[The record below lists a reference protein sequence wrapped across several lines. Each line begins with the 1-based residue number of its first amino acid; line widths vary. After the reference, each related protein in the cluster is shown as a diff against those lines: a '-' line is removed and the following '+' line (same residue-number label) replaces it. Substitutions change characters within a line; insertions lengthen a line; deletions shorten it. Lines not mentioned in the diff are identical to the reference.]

1 MNSGVSSFSLTRVCL
16 KADTPEDEHEF
27 NMQKKTKF
35 KRHKPFHLYLDDK
48 IYFVT
53 CSTLD
58 KEKHFDTDGKKEII
72 KKRLKT
78 GAVKFQVRIYAWVIL
93 SNHYH
98 FLFQFKEKQNLGKFL
113 AFINGGSSFDLNS
126 LENRR
131 GRQVWWNYWDN
142 CIRNEETFYRR
153 FNYIHHNPVKHGYVK
168 KCEDYEFSSYNYYL
182 KKYGEDYMGSIF
194 ARYPIIDFTDKSDK
208 F

>member
-1 MNSGVSSFSLTRVCL
+1 M
-16 KADTPEDEHEF
+16 
-27 NMQKKTKF
+27 
-35 KRHKPFHLYLDDK
+35 YLDDK

-58 KEKHFDTDGKKEII
+58 KEKYFDTDGKKEVI

-98 FLFQFKEKQNLGKFL
+98 FLFQFKEKQNLGKFIG
-113 AFINGGSSFDLNS
+113 FINGGNSFDLNS
-126 LENRR
+126 LENKK
-131 GRQVWWNYWDN
+131 GRQVWWSYWDN
-142 CIRNEETFYRR
+142 CIRDEETFYKR

-168 KCEDYEFSSYNYYL
+168 RCEDYEFSSYNYYL
-182 KKYGEDYMGSIF
+182 KKLGEEYMGSIF
-194 ARYPIIDFTDKSDK
+194 ARYPIIDFSDRNDG